1 MVAIYN
7 LNHPHDTSNLPSVN
21 EINSFTQNL
30 NCNLIYYSKS
40 PSIIIDSPD
49 LSKLFK
55 YCGSL
60 IILVPLIVTI
70 IWSWEIQKRER
81 DK

>member
-1 MVAIYN
+1 MAAIYN

-40 PSIIIDSPD
+40 PSITIDSAE

-55 YCGSL
+55 YCRSL

-70 IWSWEIQKRER
+70 IWRWEIQKRER